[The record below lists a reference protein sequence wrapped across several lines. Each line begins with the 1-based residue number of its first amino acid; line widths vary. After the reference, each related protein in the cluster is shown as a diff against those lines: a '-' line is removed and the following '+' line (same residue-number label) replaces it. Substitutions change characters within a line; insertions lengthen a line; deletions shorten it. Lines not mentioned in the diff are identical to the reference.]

1 MQSLLYSISE
11 HVRMAET
18 IGMAEPIG
26 MDETTHIGRRIGKYH
41 TIYLDSINLP
51 FVYCVT
57 NLSPF
62 WTY

>member
-1 MQSLLYSISE
+1 MQSILYSISE

-18 IGMAEPIG
+18 IGM
-26 MDETTHIGRRIGKYH
+26 DETTNIGRRIGKYH

-62 WTY
+62 WTN